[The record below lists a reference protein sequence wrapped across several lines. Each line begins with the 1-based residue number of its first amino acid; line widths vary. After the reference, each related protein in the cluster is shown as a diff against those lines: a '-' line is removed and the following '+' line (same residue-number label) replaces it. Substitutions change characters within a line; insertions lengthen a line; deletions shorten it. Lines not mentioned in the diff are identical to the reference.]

1 MNDDNRNSSKTDNSE
16 TKGASQNGSNDEQEQ
31 EQEKI
36 SFLSMIQSVV
46 AGIFGVQSDK
56 NRQKDFRK
64 GDASQFIV
72 LGIVATLI
80 LMITMIMIVRSV
92 LESAG
97 Q

>member
-1 MNDDNRNSSKTDNSE
+1 MTDNN
-16 TKGASQNGSNDEQEQ
+16 QQDDSNKQE
-31 EQEKI
+31 EKV
-36 SFLSMIQSVV
+36 SFLSMVQSVV

-56 NRQKDFRK
+56 NREKDFKK

-72 LGIVATLI
+72 LGIAATVI
-80 LMITMIMIVRSV
+80 LMITMIIIVRSV

>member
-1 MNDDNRNSSKTDNSE
+1 MTDNN
-16 TKGASQNGSNDEQEQ
+16 SQQHNDNKE
-31 EQEKI
+31 EKV
-36 SFLSMIQSVV
+36 SFLSMVQSVI

-56 NRQKDFRK
+56 NREKDFKK

-72 LGIVATLI
+72 LGIAATVII
-80 LMITMIMIVRSV
+80 LITMIVIVRSV